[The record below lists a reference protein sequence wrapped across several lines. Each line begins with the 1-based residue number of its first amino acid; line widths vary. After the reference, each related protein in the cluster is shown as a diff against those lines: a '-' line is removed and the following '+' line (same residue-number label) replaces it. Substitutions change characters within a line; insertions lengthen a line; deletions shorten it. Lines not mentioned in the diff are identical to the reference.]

1 MFRFLRRPLLGA
13 GLCAAH
19 TVGARLQLGGQ
30 HGGLLFGGG
39 AALLGLGRAAGGI
52 LQTRSRRQP
61 FDRIYEWQPEQVHGQ
76 VDGTAAALLCPRVVP
91 LRPGRQ

>member
-1 MFRFLRRPLLGA
+1 MPRKSLDALGTAHAPRVGQGFRPQAVPLLPRIKRD
-13 GLCAAH
+13 
-19 TVGARLQLGGQ
+19 RL
-30 HGGLLFGGG
+30 
-39 AALLGLGRAAGGI
+39 APGRAAGGI